1 MDLMVVPS
9 EPDNAAATPESPIR
23 EGSPP
28 PPPPPQP
35 LQLLTLPPPTQP
47 TLSSCLLK
55 SMPWRCGRLAVHL
68 GRDLLLH
75 LLPDFDEGK
84 PPRGKLHPPGGTGV
98 AAVWRPSRVS
108 GGATQQLLRRLPMPP
123 PSRCCCVV
131 AAVSPIAPAATQLG
145 EAETCENATV
155 FPST

>member
-28 PPPPPQP
+28 PHPHNHCNFSHSQLNQP
-35 LQLLTLPPPTQP
+35 
-47 TLSSCLLK
+47 SFLLK
-55 SMPWRCGRLAVHL
+55 SMLWRCGRLAVHL
-68 GRDLLLH
+68 GRDLILH

-98 AAVWRPSRVS
+98 AAMWRPTRVS